1 MAIHKDRAYFLKS
14 AEVGSNIAD
23 QYYEIV
29 TQTKRD
35 LEAQNIR
42 VCAIVGDNASG
53 VQGALKRCLPPLA
66 LTVFSINPF
75 KLAFHPSGGGGGQE
89 SQHDGE

>member
-1 MAIHKDRAYFLKS
+1 MVAIHKDRAYFLKS

-53 VQGALKRCLPPLA
+53 VQGALKRCLPPPPGPDR
-66 LTVFSINPF
+66 FQHKPF
-75 KLAFHPSGGGGGQE
+75 QAGFPSVWGGGAGK
-89 SQHDGE
+89 SA